1 MEGRNTTW
9 LGMPNI
15 ILMETQKYQEVMNS
29 QEKLIIIEEI
39 FMDIS
44 KQMLETSYTLRL
56 GQLLKIAPQLKRY
69 FWQKLKLE
77 TTQNVSRATI
87 EKQVGS
93 LVPEVGIATAVISNH
108 MVVI

>member
-1 MEGRNTTW
+1 
-9 LGMPNI
+9 
-15 ILMETQKYQEVMNS
+15 
-29 QEKLIIIEEI
+29 
-39 FMDIS
+39 MDIN
-44 KQMLETSYTLRL
+44 KQMLETSYILRL

-77 TTQNVSRATI
+77 RTQNVSRATI

-93 LVPEVGIATAVISNH
+93 LVPEVGIATAIISNH